1 MITRNQNQDDIKRH
15 NKTGEI
21 GEQFRLFCFTNS
33 PNLQRNFAQIEL
45 HTHIFL

>member
-1 MITRNQNQDDIKRH
+1 MQLCHITIT
-15 NKTGEI
+15 KTGEI
-21 GEQFRLFCFTNS
+21 AHQFRLFCFTNS